1 MILVVIFMTVN
12 FMTKNN
18 NNYKKRMLFVLVSV
32 LLEFFQCSPSS
43 RLNVKISLVWQAWS
57 KLPVLSK
64 SKWVTLSFWLSC
76 NFVYKCAVC
85 CFLVFLGLVGGAI
98 TSNRKKK
105 LASFSSSLISWWIK
119 SAWSAWNISVGS
131 SNLSPSNLKSIQHCF
146 EVFVG
151 YTFSTKQV
159 CCTNLH
165 FSCSLNPN
173 NSCAGRCASA
183 TGIGGVDD
191 SEAKSE
197 SCWGVGGFCGDEY
210 SGLGGFDFKIG
221 KKNASLEY
229 MYKN

>member
-1 MILVVIFMTVN
+1 MHPFFEDERQN
-12 FMTKNN
+12 FTC
-18 NNYKKRMLFVLVSV
+18 LA
-32 LLEFFQCSPSS
+32 S
-43 RLNVKISLVWQAWS
+43 RS

-146 EVFVG
+146 ELFVG

-159 CCTNLH
+159 
-165 FSCSLNPN
+165 
-173 NSCAGRCASA
+173 RCHKLAFQLL
-183 TGIGGVDD
+183 V
-191 SEAKSE
+191 KPQWQL
-197 SCWGVGGFCGDEY
+197 CRKMCFCRADRW
-210 SGLGGFDFKIG
+210 SGWFR
-221 KKNASLEY
+221 S
-229 MYKN
+229 